1 MYHSE
6 EQMYP
11 EVVAWFSTLLREKN
25 RDSNV
30 EVYIT
35 ARISLWR
42 FIQQKGLH
50 LVFSDYS
57 TYDIKVD
64 ITGIIQSGIMA
75 RLAFV
80 ECKLRPIT
88 LRDVA
93 QLLGYSRVARPA
105 YAFILSPSGIS
116 PAISTLLISYRRFDV
131 LEYDRGKRIRI
142 ATWNKDRREIDY
154 PTLLPPGEHL

>member
-1 MYHSE
+1 MYRNE
-6 EQMYP
+6 EQIYP
-11 EVVAWFSTLLREKN
+11 EVVAWFSTFLREKN
-25 RDSNV
+25 RDSSV

-42 FIQQKGLH
+42 FLQQKGLH
-50 LVFSDYS
+50 LVFPDYS

-64 ITGIIQSGIMA
+64 ITGIIQATGTA

-105 YAFILSPSGIS
+105 YAFILSPSGVS
-116 PAISTLLISYRRFDV
+116 PAINTLLVSYRRFDV
-131 LEYDRGKRIRI
+131 LEYDKSKRIRI

-154 PTLLPPGEHL
+154 ATLLPPGEHF